1 MYLSRTL
8 VLRFHTTHPIDR
20 ASPRG
25 RSMNEI
31 PADARRD
38 ERESLRLLHV
48 SMTHTHTHNCQ
59 NTHLWYGLLKR
70 CLSVMKGFHPFT
82 ISVGVCGF
90 IVGSLLR
97 GPRISVHAVW
107 IRSGRPPLWQ
117 RGEGVGKGLLVS
129 RLWGRWP
136 ALPVKRSSR
145 SSAARPPLWQ
155 RGEGVGK
162 GLLVRRLWGQ

>member
-1 MYLSRTL
+1 MK
-8 VLRFHTTHPIDR
+8 H
-20 ASPRG
+20 
-25 RSMNEI
+25 EI
-31 PADARRD
+31 RPADTRR
-38 ERESLRLLHV
+38 ERV
-48 SMTHTHTHNCQ
+48 SETPPREYDTHTHTHMTCQ
-59 NTHLWYGLLKR
+59 NTHLWYGLFKR
-70 CLSVMKGFHPFT
+70 CLSVMKGFHSFT

-162 GLLVRRLWGQ
+162 GLLVRRLWVQ